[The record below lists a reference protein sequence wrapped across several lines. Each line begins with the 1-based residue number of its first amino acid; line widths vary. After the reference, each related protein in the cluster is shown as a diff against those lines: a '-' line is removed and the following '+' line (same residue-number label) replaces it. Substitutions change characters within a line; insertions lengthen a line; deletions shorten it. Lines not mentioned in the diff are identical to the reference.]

1 METAKPRKLGRGLSA
16 LLGEPV
22 AISLP
27 AGGSSEGTKARGH
40 EATEGEA
47 QIKPLPA
54 AATDARG
61 SSDQDRKSGGGE
73 ARTGAIAT
81 ARLAGPAA
89 VRPVAPDASVADA
102 AAIPAPEGEDH
113 GMRVVMVGV
122 EEVVA
127 GRFQPRRE
135 FAEAELKEL
144 SDSIKAAGLV
154 QPILVRPISVDH
166 WSRPAEEW
174 AGRTPE
180 VPPAGEARAKV
191 RYELVAGE
199 RRWRATKLAGV
210 THIPAV
216 VRVLSDEQA
225 AEWGLIENIQRT
237 DLNVMEK
244 ARAVK
249 SLCSRFGLT
258 HGRVAEKL
266 GIDRSSAANLARL
279 ADIEEPVAQALERG
293 EITAGHAKAML
304 ALGRTERIA
313 MTLLAST
320 QGWSVRKVEEQV
332 ERILKATQSS
342 VEQPTAA
349 AQAQRPRTAP
359 AMAELERQLSDHL
372 GTNVKIRA
380 KPDAKRGSLVIKFYD
395 LDHFDGLMGK
405 MGFRME

>member
-1 METAKPRKLGRGLSA
+1 METVKPRKLGRGLSA

-22 AISLP
+22 AITLP
-27 AGGSSEGTKARGH
+27 AAGSPSHESTKPQVHEEAAGVAAAPAPRAAAKTAPEREVAAKAPVAAAPAASRSTVVGGRD
-40 EATEGEA
+40 
-47 QIKPLPA
+47 LPA
-54 AATDARG
+54 AAPVSNRADTPPSEG
-61 SSDQDRKSGGGE
+61 PDRE
-73 ARTGAIAT
+73 
-81 ARLAGPAA
+81 P
-89 VRPVAPDASVADA
+89 
-102 AAIPAPEGEDH
+102 

-135 FAEAELKEL
+135 FKEAELREL
-144 SDSIKAAGLV
+144 ADSIKAAGLV
-154 QPILVRPISVDH
+154 QPILVRPISVDY
-166 WSRPAEEW
+166 WTRPAEEW

-180 VPPAGEARAKV
+180 VPPDGPARARVK
-191 RYELVAGE
+191 YELVAGE

-249 SLCSRFGLT
+249 SLCDRFGMT

-266 GIDRSSAANLARL
+266 GIDRSSAANLARI
-279 ADIEEPVAQALERG
+279 ADIEEPVAQTLERG
-293 EITAGHAKAML
+293 ELTAGHVKAML
-304 ALGRTERIA
+304 ALGRTERLA
-313 MTLLAST
+313 MTLVAAA

-342 VEQPTAA
+342 VDQPTLAA
-349 AQAQRPRTAP
+349 PPRPRTAP
-359 AMAELERQLSDHL
+359 AMAELERQLSEHL
-372 GTNVKIRA
+372 GTSVKIRA

>member
-1 METAKPRKLGRGLSA
+1 
-16 LLGEPV
+16 
-22 AISLP
+22 
-27 AGGSSEGTKARGH
+27 
-40 EATEGEA
+40 
-47 QIKPLPA
+47 
-54 AATDARG
+54 
-61 SSDQDRKSGGGE
+61 
-73 ARTGAIAT
+73 
-81 ARLAGPAA
+81 
-89 VRPVAPDASVADA
+89 
-102 AAIPAPEGEDH
+102 
-113 GMRVVMVGV
+113 MRVAMVGV

-135 FAEAELKEL
+135 FKEAELREL
-144 SDSIKAAGLV
+144 ADSIKAAGLV

-166 WSRPAEEW
+166 WTRPAEEW

-180 VPPAGEARAKV
+180 VPPDGQARARVK
-191 RYELVAGE
+191 YELVAGE
-199 RRWRATKLAGV
+199 RRWRATRLAGV

-249 SLCSRFGLT
+249 SLCTRFGLT

-266 GIDRSSAANLARL
+266 GIDRSSAANLARI

-293 EITAGHAKAML
+293 ELTAGHAKAML
-304 ALGRTERIA
+304 ALGRTERLA

-342 VEQPTAA
+342 VEQPTPAA
-349 AQAQRPRTAP
+349 PQRPRTAP
-359 AMAELERQLSDHL
+359 AMAELERQLSEHL
-372 GTNVKIRA
+372 GTSVKIRA